1 MSDEL
6 EKIINHIVSMRL
18 DAEQRIEV
26 SKDNVE
32 YFEGVRNAC
41 KSMELY
47 IRRHLMTVKERSN
60 V

>member
-18 DAEQRIEV
+18 DAENRIEA
-26 SKDNVE
+26 SKDDVE

-47 IRRHLMTVKERSN
+47 IRRHIMTVKERSN